1 MKKIFMNILI
11 KLFLILIG
19 LLTIFADFMGVLDL
33 MRNGNIISGNY
44 YLWIFRRNKKKS
56 ENEKKNGKEEML
68 CLNLSYWS
76 LWRSCPDLSFRWYPH
91 LYLMFAK
98 YSKIS
103 HCDGNYPS
111 TKSISFWNVRAS
123 PFFRFISLSEFRV
136 CRLYMSCRRSC
147 YIRWIMSLHG
157 LRYSSEL
164 DSLSCFRW
172 LRS

>member
-1 MKKIFMNILI
+1 MKKILMNILI

-33 MRNGNIISGNY
+33 KPNGNIISGNY
-44 YLWIFRRNKKKS
+44 YLWIFRRNKKKRKW
-56 ENEKKNGKEEML
+56 KKNGKDEMF
-68 CLNLSYWS
+68 CLNLSCWS
-76 LWRSCPDLSFRWYPH
+76 LFSRCPDLSFRWYPH

-103 HCDGNYPS
+103 HCDDPS
-111 TKSISFWNVRAS
+111 TKSISFWNVRTS

-157 LRYSSEL
+157 YRYSSEL